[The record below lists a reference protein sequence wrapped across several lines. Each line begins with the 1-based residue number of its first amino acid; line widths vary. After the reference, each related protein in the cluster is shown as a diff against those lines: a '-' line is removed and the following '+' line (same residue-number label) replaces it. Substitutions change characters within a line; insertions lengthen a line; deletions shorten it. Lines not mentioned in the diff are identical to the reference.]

1 MKLVEVKRNRWVI
14 YQNGKVVIQT
24 SDKKVADRIMKNE
37 QFEKIDKNGNGTIE
51 KSEFD
56 ELEYNRLQEEYKDQN
71 QKRDNQLRMCWVVLL
86 IMCASTVAVIVQ
98 PERMAQADAVLM
110 MMYGSLSAIVG
121 AFFGFNALGGKK

>member
-1 MKLVEVKRNRWVI
+1 MAE
-14 YQNGKVVIQT
+14 
-24 SDKKVADRIMKNE
+24 
-37 QFEKIDKNGNGTIE
+37 FEKIDKNGNGTIE

-56 ELEYNRLQEEYKDQN
+56 ELELEFKRKEYEDQDS
-71 QKRDNQLRMCWVVLL
+71 KRDNQLRMCWVVLL

>member
-1 MKLVEVKRNRWVI
+1 MTE
-14 YQNGKVVIQT
+14 
-24 SDKKVADRIMKNE
+24 
-37 QFEKIDKNGNGTIE
+37 FETLDKNGNGTIE
-51 KSEFD
+51 KDEFQ
-56 ELEYNRLQEEYKDQN
+56 ELEYKRLEEEYKDQN
-71 QKRDNQLRMCWVVLL
+71 SKRDNQLRMCWVVLL

>member
-1 MKLVEVKRNRWVI
+1 MAE
-14 YQNGKVVIQT
+14 
-24 SDKKVADRIMKNE
+24 
-37 QFEKIDKNGNGTIE
+37 FEKIDKNGNGTIE

-56 ELEYNRLQEEYKDQN
+56 ELELEFKRKEYEDQDS
-71 QKRDNQLRMCWVVLL
+71 KRDNQLRMCWVVLL
-86 IMCASTVAVIVQ
+86 IMCASTVAVIIQ

>member
-1 MKLVEVKRNRWVI
+1 MTE
-14 YQNGKVVIQT
+14 
-24 SDKKVADRIMKNE
+24 
-37 QFEKIDKNGNGTIE
+37 FEKLDKNGNGTIE

-56 ELEYNRLQEEYKDQN
+56 ELELEFKRKEYEDLDS
-71 QKRDNQLRMCWVVLL
+71 KRDNQLRMCWVVLL
-86 IMCASTVAVIVQ
+86 IMCASTVAVILQ